1 MKINFAKYVFA
12 KVNFHVVQ
20 SSLQYSACST
30 GNYTVVGLKDN
41 RTEGGKR
48 NEWSPIFSLII
59 RVINKHHPYK
69 SDRGAQ
75 STTLFIRLTA
85 LGAY

>member
-12 KVNFHVVQ
+12 TVNFHVVQ
-20 SSLQYSACST
+20 SSLQYYACST

-41 RTEGGKR
+41 RTECGKR

-59 RVINKHHPYK
+59 RVINKARGDILIKVTEAHNLLPY
-69 SDRGAQ
+69 
-75 STTLFIRLTA
+75 LFD
-85 LGAY
+85 